1 MSLKKILNVLMV
13 ILLLIIAGCSSDD
26 NEGVFDNQNT
36 TANPNTDTA
45 QGITELGVR
54 GSVTGVQILE
64 PATIIAINGAGLLL
78 STKMNVDGTYSF
90 SETLS
95 GSYVLFL
102 IPENKLGLD
111 WNGNLHAR
119 IVLENIEKTLPDTLL
134 ATETISTIGFNDSLD
149 LNPIYTA
156 VAKSIFVENNF
167 DLFAFAKLVYEG
179 TVNADL
185 IAQYNTI
192 LVNTD
197 EAKIS
202 NTLSS
207 LTSKLGSLSYKKD

>member
-13 ILLLIIAGCSSDD
+13 ILLFIIAGCSSDD

-36 TANPNTDTA
+36 TANTGADA
-45 QGITELGVR
+45 SQGITESGVR
-54 GSVTGVQILE
+54 GSVTGIQIIE

-78 STKMNVDGTYSF
+78 STKMNIDGTYSF

-102 IPENKLGLD
+102 IPENQIGLD
-111 WNGNLHAR
+111 WNGNLQAR

-134 ATETISTIGFNDSLD
+134 VNETISTIGFNDSLD

-156 VAKSIFVENNF
+156 VAKSIFVENKF
-167 DLFAFAKLVYEG
+167 DLFAFAKSVYEG

-202 NTLSS
+202 NLLNS
-207 LTSKLGSLSYKKD
+207 LTSKLGSLSYKKN

>member
-1 MSLKKILNVLMV
+1 
-13 ILLLIIAGCSSDD
+13 
-26 NEGVFDNQNT
+26 
-36 TANPNTDTA
+36 
-45 QGITELGVR
+45 
-54 GSVTGVQILE
+54 
-64 PATIIAINGAGLLL
+64 
-78 STKMNVDGTYSF
+78 MNVDGTYSF

-111 WNGNLHAR
+111 WTGNLHAR